1 MHSNH
6 QRYGSVKASRM
17 PKKLYTATD
26 IEALVKQQKATCL
39 QLEKGDLITP
49 MARDVARELSL
60 NVYEP
65 GESPSTPV
73 SSSNGTGSDSLEA
86 KVRLIVSAMLDQPKT
101 SPHAA
106 TFPVTLIDSRST
118 SMPPFAFEINRPEMD
133 VRCED
138 VITQAHGSPM
148 AAGFLTMHAGSFPW
162 TLNYDEVEYVI
173 EGELHI
179 GTAQG
184 TVIGKPGDVI
194 FIPKGTSITFGTPSW
209 AKFLYVTYPVDWA
222 G

>member
-1 MHSNH
+1 
-6 QRYGSVKASRM
+6 M

-26 IEALVKQQKATCL
+26 IEALVKTQKACCL

-49 MARDVARELSL
+49 MARDIARELDL
-60 NVYEP
+60 RIYEP
-65 GESPSTPV
+65 GEAPAKQAAASPAPGPD
-73 SSSNGTGSDSLEA
+73 NLETQ
-86 KVRLIVSAMLDQPKT
+86 VRKIVSAMLDQPQT
-101 SPHAA
+101 SRPALSY
-106 TFPVTLIDSRST
+106 PVAHVDSRAL
-118 SMPPFAFEINRPEMD
+118 SMPPFAFEINRPQMD

-138 VITQAHGSPM
+138 VITQEHGSSM

-162 TLNYDEVEYVI
+162 TLNYDEVEYVV

-179 GTAQG
+179 GTANG
-184 TVIGKPGDVI
+184 TVIGLPGDVI

>member
-1 MHSNH
+1 
-6 QRYGSVKASRM
+6 M
-17 PKKLYTATD
+17 PKKLYTASD
-26 IEALVKQQKATCL
+26 IDHLVKHQKACCL
-39 QLEKGDLITP
+39 QLQKGDLITP
-49 MARDVARELSL
+49 MARDIARELGL
-60 NVYEP
+60 QIFEP
-65 GESPSTPV
+65 GDKPASTASTPPPEV
-73 SSSNGTGSDSLEA
+73 SDPLEA
-86 KVRLIVSAMLDQPKT
+86 QVRKIVSAMIGEPLSSGST
-101 SPHAA
+101 AVY
-106 TFPVTLIDSRST
+106 PVAHVDSRSLT
-118 SMPPFAFEINRPEMD
+118 MPPFAFEINRPQMD

-138 VITQAHGSPM
+138 VITQEHGSPM

-184 TVIGKPGDVI
+184 TVVGKPGDVI

>member
-1 MHSNH
+1 M
-6 QRYGSVKASRM
+6 RM

-26 IEALVKQQKATCL
+26 IGVLVKTQKAGCL

-49 MARDVARELSL
+49 MARDIARELGL
-60 NVYEP
+60 QIYEP
-65 GESPSTPV
+65 GETPAEQPAV
-73 SSSNGTGSDSLEA
+73 QSIPVAGNLEA
-86 KVRLIVSAMLDQPKT
+86 QVRKIVSAMLDQNHQPQPT
-101 SPHAA
+101 VAY
-106 TFPVTLIDSRST
+106 PVAHSDSRMLT
-118 SMPPFAFEINRPEMD
+118 MPPFAFDINRPQMD

-138 VITQAHGSPM
+138 VITQVHGSPM

-179 GTAQG
+179 GTARG